1 MLRIILTVTVLLF
14 MSSVIANA
22 SVSKGQKL
30 YLKKLKSSC
39 HMNGAVMSAK
49 HSMSE
54 WTDLHEN
61 KKLAAELKSICPKVK
76 NSSLK
81 EKFLLHYFDFFK
93 KYAKDSG
100 NIPSC

>member
-1 MLRIILTVTVLLF
+1 MIKIVLTVVVLLS
-14 MSSVIANA
+14 MSNVVVNA

-54 WTDLHEN
+54 WTDLYKN

-76 NSSLK
+76 SSSLK
-81 EKFLLHYFDFFK
+81 EKFLPHYFDFFK
-93 KYAKDSG
+93 EYAKDSG